1 MDNKEYY
8 KLLALRELN
17 KTYIKN
23 YKKELCKLFTNDI
36 DKKECIKAFNKSFV
50 SSFVNRVVELNN

>member
-23 YKKELCKLFTNDI
+23 YKKELCK
-36 DKKECIKAFNKSFV
+36 
-50 SSFVNRVVELNN
+50 